1 MSDWPIK
8 KNSRHT
14 SSREPLPIATSPWT
28 EWNVTSCNLLTGFV
42 EKRLQYR
49 EVEEM
54 SNWCRVHSKDRI
66 LDVDFALSYG
76 VFDVQ
81 TNSTKTNC
89 LEFVWNPNR
98 EASIFVKLNC
108 ISTEFTSKRHGGERG
123 SPLRLIIETYSSS
136 TNVRLD
142 GAQCLV
148 Y

>member
-1 MSDWPIK
+1 MRPSMG
-8 KNSRHT
+8 
-14 SSREPLPIATSPWT
+14 T
-28 EWNVTSCNLLTGFV
+28 EWVHNNLFIIKTLFSGFV

-49 EVEEM
+49 EADEM
-54 SNWCRVHSKDRI
+54 SNWCRLHSKDRI

-81 TNSTKTNC
+81 INSTKTNC

-123 SPLRLIIETYSSS
+123 SPLRLIIETYSATNSS
-136 TNVRLD
+136 RLD

-148 Y
+148 LDPILTTLFNPNVWTSF